1 MYWMQFSISVI
12 SLENFYLGVQDVT
25 VHNYS
30 HKVYIVHQIY
40 HWLGRENTAI
50 FYIYNFLR
58 HVLIHEW
65 TINISKSWL
74 TVLNSVLGVK

>member
-12 SLENFYLGVQDVT
+12 SLENFYLGVQDDT
-25 VHNYS
+25 AHNYS

-50 FYIYNFLR
+50 FNIYNFFTPFTYS
-58 HVLIHEW
+58 W
-65 TINISKSWL
+65 MINICKIWL